1 MLWCWICRDCF
12 VIVFFQW
19 CFQSLILYD
28 FMVVSFFQFHLKF
41 YAYVYVSH
49 IRNYRPLQNLLQKK
63 SQGAQESGGWSEGPG
78 ACCLKMQIYSL
89 RFPVVEVTPF
99 TSGNY
104 DLHVT
109 PWGNKKRVW
118 EIPPQSALTNI
129 YWWVNPI
136 NTAATGFSICWIDH
150 QIYECSESALPTVT
164 ATLGARWA
172 TSSGNKREIVYLAKN
187 GKPWDSNWN
196 LMQTLRRLFF
206 VGHHC
211 ANGGYCNNLWWMHW
225 AQCHWRRGTSS
236 ACQSGAWNEATE
248 PGVSL

>member
-1 MLWCWICRDCF
+1 
-12 VIVFFQW
+12 
-19 CFQSLILYD
+19 
-28 FMVVSFFQFHLKF
+28 
-41 YAYVYVSH
+41 
-49 IRNYRPLQNLLQKK
+49 
-63 SQGAQESGGWSEGPG
+63 
-78 ACCLKMQIYSL
+78 MQIYSL

-136 NTAATGFSICWIDH
+136 NTAATGFSICWID

-211 ANGGYCNNLWWMHW
+211 ANGGRCNNVW
-225 AQCHWRRGTSS
+225 AQQRQGLTCSILEHFGGRLVPTTSYMI
-236 ACQSGAWNEATE
+236 QSSFISVLL
-248 PGVSL
+248 PR